1 MFRSV
6 PPHPLLARWVR
17 SYCALDDVHTEL
29 TAEHRLY
36 PECNVLLAFLH
47 GESYIGLGSDL
58 RRLPRMYVQEFRE
71 FPVRLRSCGPTR
83 LVGVELYPWGAIRL
97 LGALAGSTR
106 VGNPCFVPT
115 SVPETFSARMHALL
129 IAHQQDE
136 ALHALEEWL
145 LARATQVDL
154 SPTPAIT
161 VAERVFESRGRGTVR
176 DLADE
181 AGLSV
186 RQLERQFQAQVGM
199 SPKLLGRLSRF
210 EAAQRQLFESGPLG
224 DARAR
229 LQGLSKWTVQP
240 NLTRIAHD
248 LGYADQA
255 HFSREFRAFAEQSPS
270 GFVSETR
277 EFLRRQ
283 GDVAF
288 VQAERAAVF

>member
-1 MFRSV
+1 MFRSL

-17 SYCALDDVHTEL
+17 SCCVLDDVHTEL

-47 GESYIGLGSDL
+47 GESYIGLGSEL
-58 RRLPRMYVQEFRE
+58 RRLPRMYVQEFRD

-83 LVGVELYPWGAIRL
+83 MVGVELYPWGAIRL
-97 LGALAGSTR
+97 LGGLGTPAR

-115 SVPETFSARMHALL
+115 CVPEPLAARMEGLL
-129 IAHQQDE
+129 IARQQDE
-136 ALHALEEWL
+136 ALCVLEEWL
-145 LARATQVDL
+145 LQRASQVDL

-161 VAERVFESRGRGTVR
+161 VAEQLFESRGQGTVR
-176 DLADE
+176 DLAE
-181 AGLSV
+181 AAGLSV

-224 DARAR
+224 DARAS
-229 LQGLSKWTVQP
+229 LQGVGKWTVQP
-240 NLTRIAHD
+240 SLTRIAHD

-270 GFVSETR
+270 GFLDETR